1 MCIQG
6 YNEIYLSSEY
16 LSMTTTENKNDPYSV
31 LAKESQEP
39 VSNAAPVAAK
49 APTTQATPTE
59 KAEQSASISVQNT
72 SASVPDG
79 QSWIDVVIKVFID
92 VLAKIFG
99 QPSPTGGKLPT
110 LSVTKPVSLPQ
121 GKIWNTLSGWLA
133 AVGNK
138 LENVANN
145 AVDSAK
151 NVANNAKDAAVNT
164 AGQAVTIA
172 KEQAQWAVDAAKVVG
187 QSAVNVAKDSVS
199 DVVDTAKNVASEAKD
214 AANSAVDSAKNVAN
228 NAKDAANNAVDS
240 AKATVVK
247 KDPML

>member
-1 MCIQG
+1 
-6 YNEIYLSSEY
+6 
-16 LSMTTTENKNDPYSV
+16 MTTTQNTNDPYSV
-31 LAKESQEP
+31 LATEPQEAVVP
-39 VSNAAPVAAK
+39 AAPVAPVEK
-49 APTTQATPTE
+49 STPTK
-59 KAEQSASISVQNT
+59 KAEQAADVSVQNT

-79 QSWIDVVIKVFID
+79 QSWIDVIIKVLID

-110 LSVTKPVSLPQ
+110 LNAGKPVTLPQ
-121 GKIWNTLSGWLA
+121 GKVWNTLSGWLA

-145 AVDSAK
+145 AVDVAK
-151 NVANNAKDAAVNT
+151 NVANNAKDTATNTANQAVNL
-164 AGQAVTIA
+164 A

-187 QSAVNVAKDSVS
+187 QSAVNVAKDSVW

-214 AANSAVDSAKNVAN
+214 VAN
-228 NAKDAANNAVDS
+228 NAVDWAKNIAQEAKDTASSAVDS
-240 AKATVVK
+240 AKATVAK